1 MNHYIYAQI
10 LNMQAMAKTFGQSCE
25 LAATKDD
32 GKISKDEAKQLK
44 RIKAAV
50 EMFCKELD
58 KVKAYAEDTASTIS
72 SLVAPDLISST
83 ILSASR
89 LLPCCSAG
97 ISPPSSNVSE
107 KLIPSCR

>member
-1 MNHYIYAQI
+1 
-10 LNMQAMAKTFGQSCE
+10 MAKTFGQSCE

-58 KVKAYAEDTASTIS
+58 KVKA
-72 SLVAPDLISST
+72 
-83 ILSASR
+83 
-89 LLPCCSAG
+89 
-97 ISPPSSNVSE
+97 
-107 KLIPSCR
+107 

>member
-25 LAATKDD
+25 LAAMKDD
-32 GKISKDEAKQLK
+32 GQISKDEVKQLK

-58 KVKAYAEDTASTIS
+58 KVKA
-72 SLVAPDLISST
+72 
-83 ILSASR
+83 
-89 LLPCCSAG
+89 
-97 ISPPSSNVSE
+97 
-107 KLIPSCR
+107 